1 MRAEG
6 QRTCGLC
13 GKLQFVKQ
21 NQLFRKNEAR
31 MRLTMFL
38 CKYCGES
45 EVVEAALR
53 N

>member
-1 MRAEG
+1 MEAGGKRS
-6 QRTCGLC
+6 CGLC
-13 GKLQFVKQ
+13 GRLQFVKQ
-21 NQLFRKNEAR
+21 NQLFRRNDER

-45 EVVEAALR
+45 EVVEAFRR